1 MNVKQPYSEVSF
13 QEVVKVID
21 RIGDKVTVLVS
32 GHTGT
37 GKSSI
42 LKELALL
49 KPDHTPCYLDVTVM
63 DTGDFLIPKIRT
75 LDGVEVCS
83 FIPNENIGFHL
94 KKPIILLLDEIG
106 KASKSV
112 LNACLRLMLE
122 RSLGVYDLPEGSI
135 VFATTNLGIEG
146 LGDNIPAHA
155 RNRVCNIKMRKP
167 TVEEWRW
174 DYAQNAGVDPVI
186 IASAVEY
193 PSCFASFEDYEV
205 VGQNQYIFDPR
216 SPMTAFV
223 TPRSLEKASDILK
236 RCRDLPEDV
245 LYHTL
250 AGVVGTRFTADLMNI
265 LKLDNTMPN
274 YFDII
279 NHPTTTPIPSNGAAI
294 CLVIAKILQNV
305 KQETFDNVM
314 DYIGRLPREA
324 QALYAMSIMSS
335 KSPKRSIAVTNKK
348 FTEWAVFNGYLFN

>member
-1 MNVKQPYSEVSF
+1 MP
-13 QEVVKVID
+13 EVVDAIN
-21 RIGDKVTVLVS
+21 RIGSKVTILVS

-42 LKELALL
+42 LKELAILN
-49 KPDHTPCYLDVTVM
+49 PNHTPCYLDVTVM

-75 LDGVEVCS
+75 INGDEVCS

-94 KKPIILLLDEIG
+94 GKPIILLLDEIG

-112 LNACLRLMLE
+112 MNCCLRLMLE

-135 VFATTNLGIEG
+135 VFATTNLGTEG

-167 TVEEWRW
+167 TVDEWRW
-174 DYAQNAGVDPVI
+174 NFAQNAGVDPVV

-193 PSCFASFEDYEV
+193 PSCFSSFEDYEV
-205 VGQNQYIFDPR
+205 AGQNQYIYDPR
-216 SPMTAFV
+216 SPASSFV

-236 RCRDLPEDV
+236 KCRDVPEPV
-245 LYHTL
+245 LYHLLT
-250 AGVVGTRFTADLMNI
+250 GVVGERFTADMMNI
-265 LKLDNTMPN
+265 LKLDNQMPN

-279 NHPTTTPIPSNGAAI
+279 NHPMTTPIPSNGAAI
-294 CLVIAKILQNV
+294 CLVISKIQQNV
-305 KQETFDNVM
+305 NQETFDNAMV
-314 DYIGRLPREA
+314 YIERLPKEA
-324 QALYAMSIMSS
+324 QALYAMSIMSN
-335 KSPKRSIAVTNKK
+335 KSPKRSIAVSNKK
-348 FTEWAVFNGYLFN
+348 FTAWAVKNGHYF

>member
-1 MNVKQPYSEVSF
+1 MKQLYSEVSF

-167 TVEEWRW
+167 TVDEWRW
-174 DYAQNAGVDPVI
+174 NYAQNAGIDPVV

-205 VGQNQYIFDPR
+205 AGQNQYIFDPR
-216 SPMTAFV
+216 TPMTAFV

-236 RCRDLPEDV
+236 RCKDLPEAV
-245 LYHTL
+245 LHHTL
-250 AGVVGTRFTADLMNI
+250 AGVVGSRFTADMMNT
-265 LKLDNTMPN
+265 LKLDNTMPAWSE
-274 YFDII
+274 II
-279 NHPTTTPIPSNGAAI
+279 NKPMTTPIPQNGAAI
-294 CLVIAKILQNV
+294 CLVISKALSNV
-305 KQETFDNVM
+305 TGETFAFWM
-314 DYIGRLPREA
+314 QYMARLPREA
-324 QALYAMSIMSS
+324 QALFAMNVMSS
-335 KSPKRSIAVTNKK
+335 KSPKRSIAVTDRL
-348 FTEWAVFNGYLFN
+348 FTEYAVANGYLFN